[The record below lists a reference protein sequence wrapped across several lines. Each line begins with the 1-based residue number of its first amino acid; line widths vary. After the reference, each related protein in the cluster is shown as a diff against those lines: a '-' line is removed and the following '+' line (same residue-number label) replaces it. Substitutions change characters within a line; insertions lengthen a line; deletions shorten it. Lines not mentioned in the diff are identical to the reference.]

1 MKALLTIK
9 GRSAPWTGS
18 RGDAAGI
25 TGAGIAAMVA
35 WVWFP
40 YLALLVAGA
49 VVTVMGGASLVGILR
64 RGRAWHQQD
73 MLLRRLWAAVKRI
86 PPGYV
91 VMDPDTAELLTAE
104 RERGWLTL
112 AVTDPPQPGCAAT
125 VTRYMIGR
133 WAAPERPPLFRHM
146 AALDDL
152 PPARWRFSRQAWLA
166 DFNAKVGALEVSTEE
181 ISGLLEQ
188 VKRAALHGR

>member
-73 MLLRRLWAAVKRI
+73 MLLRRLWAAVKRLQH
-86 PPGYV
+86 GYA
-91 VMDPDTAELLTAE
+91 VMDPDTAALGTADAVRCCLT
-104 RERGWLTL
+104 
-112 AVTDPPQPGCAAT
+112 
-125 VTRYMIGR
+125 
-133 WAAPERPPLFRHM
+133 
-146 AALDDL
+146 
-152 PPARWRFSRQAWLA
+152 
-166 DFNAKVGALEVSTEE
+166 
-181 ISGLLEQ
+181 
-188 VKRAALHGR
+188 